1 MSLTKTYPKAG
12 KTCKVKFEIPA
23 DLARGARTAR
33 VLGDFN
39 GWNTRSD
46 SSKMKKNDDGS
57 FSKEIAL
64 EQGKEFQFRYLID
77 GERWENDRNA
87 DKYVRSDNSP
97 DDNSVVI
104 VEAAR

>member
-12 KTCKVKFEIPA
+12 KTCKVKFVLPA
-23 DLARGARTAR
+23 ELAKGARTAR

-57 FSKEIAL
+57 FTKEIAL

-77 GERWENDRNA
+77 GKRWENDDNA
-87 DKYVRSDNSP
+87 DKYVPAPNSP

-104 VEAAR
+104 VGFAR